1 MVAVEASVVQVSA
14 PEPSVR
20 VAGVF
25 VRRATPNKQVCCQP
39 RPQRNQKNDIFNMYK
54 DVDGGVT
61 RLTDPLDTRGLQELP
76 GLVAFLRWLKKSK
89 TVGFYNFLAKYL
101 AENADVF
108 MQEISKF
115 SHPED
120 YRSTLEAV
128 CRRVLPLF
136 LAICC
141 LSSVLI
147 SLVNADNQ
155 SLLRLNLWILR
166 RSVLSLP
173 M

>member
-1 MVAVEASVVQVSA
+1 MITVKASVSSAEVTGAAVVQVSA

-20 VAGVF
+20 AAGVF

-39 RPQRNQKNDIFNMYK
+39 RPQRNQKNDILNMYK
-54 DVDGGVT
+54 DVDGGIT

-76 GLVAFLRWLKKSK
+76 GLVACLKWLKKSK
-89 TVGFYNFLAKYL
+89 SVGVRNFLAKYL
-101 AENADVF
+101 AENTDVF

-120 YRSTLEAV
+120 YGSTIEAV
-128 CRRVLPLF
+128 CGRVWRLF

-141 LSSVLI
+141 LSFVFI
-147 SLVNADNQ
+147 SLMSADNQ
-155 SLLRLNLWILR
+155 SLLRLNL
-166 RSVLSLP
+166 
-173 M
+173 